1 MDIMQIGIIGNGF
14 VGKTLLSLKC
24 DDIDVLA
31 YDANPQACYP
41 VPGLKLNDLMRCD
54 IIFISVPTPMNPD
67 GSCHIDI
74 IISVLEELKLL
85 QYGGFV
91 VLRST
96 IPVGTCDKL
105 NVFFMP
111 EFLTEKNFL
120 EDFRSN
126 KNWFFGLLNSDKDEP
141 FKKQIRNLFYLA
153 FENDKIAYNNIHFM
167 PNGEAEM
174 IKLFRNCF
182 LSVKVSF
189 CNEIYDYCIA
199 KNLNYD
205 NIRSL
210 ACADDRIGLSHT
222 SVPGH
227 DGMRGFGG
235 TCFPKDTASLLHE
248 MKINGVQSRILDA
261 AIERNNTQDRPAQDW
276 KLDKGR
282 AVV

>member
-1 MDIMQIGIIGNGF
+1 MQIGIIGNGF

-24 DDIDVLA
+24 EDIDVLA
-31 YDANPQACYP
+31 YDANPKSCYP
-41 VPGLKLNDLMRCD
+41 NTTVKLVDLMGCD
-54 IIFISVPTPMNPD
+54 IIFVSVPTPMNPD
-67 GSCHIDI
+67 GSCHTDI
-74 IISVLEELKLL
+74 IVSVVEELKILK
-85 QYGGFV
+85 YDGFL

-96 IPVGTCDKL
+96 VPVGTSDNL

-120 EDFRSN
+120 EDFCNN
-126 KNWFFGLLNSDKDEP
+126 KNWFFGLLNTDRDEL
-141 FKKQIRNLFYLA
+141 FKERISHLFEIA
-153 FENDKIAYNNIHFM
+153 FKNDKIANNNLHFI
-167 PNGEAEM
+167 PNCDAEM

-189 CNEIYDYCIA
+189 CNEMYDYCNA
-199 KNLNYD
+199 KNVNYD
-205 NIRSL
+205 NIRKL
-210 ACADDRIGLSHT
+210 ACIDDRIGLSHT

-235 TCFPKDTASLLHE
+235 TCFPKDMSSLLYD
-248 MKINGVQSRILDA
+248 MQINGVQSHILDA
-261 AIERNNTQDRPAQDW
+261 AIKRNNTTDRPTQDW

>member
-1 MDIMQIGIIGNGF
+1 MKIGIVGNGF
-14 VGKTLLSLKC
+14 VGKTLISMKC

-31 YDANPQACYP
+31 YDANPQFCYP
-41 VPGLKLNDLMRCD
+41 VPNLKLEDLMTCD

-67 GSCHIDI
+67 GSCHLNI
-74 IISVLEELKLL
+74 IESVVEDLKQL

-96 IPVGTCDKL
+96 VPVGTCDKL
-105 NVFFMP
+105 KVFFMP

-126 KNWFFGLLNSDKDEP
+126 KNWFFGVVDSVNDSL
-141 FKKQIRNLFYLA
+141 FKQQIRNLFYLA
-153 FENDKIAYNNIHFM
+153 FENNKIIYNNIHFM

-189 CNEIYDYCIA
+189 CNEIYDYCSA
-199 KNLNYD
+199 KNLDYE

-210 ACADDRIGLSHT
+210 ACVDERIGLSHT

-235 TCFPKDTASLLHE
+235 TCFPKDTASLLYDMQIH
-248 MKINGVQSRILDA
+248 GVQSRILDA

-282 AVV
+282 AVI

>member
-1 MDIMQIGIIGNGF
+1 MQIGIIGNGF

-24 DDIDVLA
+24 EDIDVLA
-31 YDANPQACYP
+31 YDANPKSCYP
-41 VPGLKLNDLMRCD
+41 NTNVTLVDLMGCD
-54 IIFISVPTPMNPD
+54 IIFVSVPTPMNPD
-67 GSCHIDI
+67 GSCHTDI
-74 IISVLEELKLL
+74 IVSVVEELKNLK
-85 QYGGFV
+85 YDGFL

-96 IPVGTCDKL
+96 VPVGTSDNL

-120 EDFRSN
+120 EDFYNN
-126 KNWFFGLLNSDKDEP
+126 KNWFFGLLNTDRDEL
-141 FKKQIRNLFYLA
+141 FKERISHLFEIA
-153 FENDKIAYNNIHFM
+153 FNNDKIANNNLHFI
-167 PNGEAEM
+167 PNCDAEM

-189 CNEIYDYCIA
+189 CNEIYDYCNA
-199 KNLNYD
+199 KNVNYD
-205 NIRSL
+205 NIRKL
-210 ACADDRIGLSHT
+210 ACIDDRIGLSHT

-235 TCFPKDTASLLHE
+235 TCFPKDMSSLLYD
-248 MKINGVQSRILDA
+248 MQISGVQSHILDA
-261 AIERNNTQDRPAQDW
+261 AIKRNNTTDRPTQDW

>member
-1 MDIMQIGIIGNGF
+1 MKIGIVGNGF
-14 VGKTLLSLKC
+14 VGKTLLSMKC

-31 YDANPQACYP
+31 YDANPQLCYP
-41 VPGLKLNDLMRCD
+41 VPNLKLNDLMGCD
-54 IIFISVPTPMNPD
+54 MIFISVPTPMNPD
-67 GSCHIDI
+67 GSCHLNI
-74 IISVLEELKLL
+74 IESVVDELKQL

-96 IPVGTCDKL
+96 VPVGTCDKL
-105 NVFFMP
+105 KVFFMP

-126 KNWFFGLLNSDKDEP
+126 KNWFFGVIDSDNDFL
-141 FKKQIRNLFYLA
+141 FKQQIRNLFYLA
-153 FENDKIAYNNIHFM
+153 FENNKIIYNNIHFM

-189 CNEIYDYCIA
+189 CNEIYDYCNA
-199 KNLNYD
+199 NNLDYE

-210 ACADDRIGLSHT
+210 ACADERIGLSHT

-235 TCFPKDTASLLHE
+235 TCFPKDTASLLYD
-248 MKINGVQSRILDA
+248 MKIHGVQSWILDA

-282 AVV
+282 AVI